1 MTTDAR
7 KRANAKYDKSHT
19 QSVMLKFNK
28 QTDADILMKLSEVD
42 NRQGYIKKLI
52 REDMSGDGGILT
64 IDAIRMLI
72 QPVAMKYDLDKV
84 YVFGSYARG
93 EATSESDVDLAIEGG
108 NIRGMFEF
116 LDLQEKMA
124 EVIGKKVDVVERKVA
139 QNDKS
144 RSGRRFFEHME
155 RDGVLIYG

>member
-1 MTTDAR
+1 
-7 KRANAKYDKSHT
+7 
-19 QSVMLKFNK
+19 MLKFNK

-52 REDMSGDGGILT
+52 REDMSGDGEVLT

-72 QPVAMKYDLDKV
+72 QPVAMKYALDKV

-116 LDLQEKMA
+116 LDLQEEMA

-139 QNDKS
+139 KNDKS